1 MHIFAIFNG
10 LSYVNVFT
18 YYGGHRGLVLII
30 NNYRMK
36 KIYLLICAVLLAQGA
51 MAIDYEQLKKNSKIN
66 AMSKIELAKLQTQE
80 EKAVAQSKAT
90 GSKLKALQ
98 KQMDN
103 RTLRAI
109 VKMTPGTDAA
119 ILADDGITVTSVVNH
134 FAIVSMPLAQ
144 LEQLAERSDVVTISF
159 AKRRK
164 RMLLSKAHASTGVDK
179 IHLGTGLTQPYTGKG
194 VAIGVLDGGFDPN
207 HIMFLD
213 AQGKSRFKM
222 IGYAAKEGDNLTY
235 LTTPEQIAAYQTDDK
250 EETHATHVSGMAAG
264 NYQGS
269 SFQIKGVAPEAD
281 LLMGPIPY
289 YESDYE
295 MFDKMV
301 NWCKD
306 NGGKR
311 LVVNMS
317 YGANAGS
324 HDTTDPEVAFM
335 DEFIKKYD
343 VVNCIA
349 AGNEADY
356 DIVQRRTFTG
366 ATGEVMKAAY
376 VSDLDADGV
385 TDVTEIY
392 NYFTVTQ
399 PEKQVEIDIVLYNVN
414 TGVSSK
420 TWRFVNASNPN
431 GRKQTYNSNYF
442 KGTVSVT
449 AENIANGMKGYVL
462 NISDITFIK
471 DNYALGYVV
480 RAKEGQTVT
489 SYLESTTVFDT
500 DIKGCDQDITH
511 DGTINSIACG
521 TEAIVVGAYNTVKS
535 YQAIDGYTY
544 GVKDNFGRV
553 SYGNKVGDIAF
564 FSSYGKLADGRVLPH
579 VCAPGLFVQ
588 SSYSRYTENYEEDV
602 MRQETVA
609 GTMYEFGQM
618 SGTSMATPYMSGV
631 CALWLEADPTLTH
644 TQIREIAQ
652 TTAISDAYCTTNNYY
667 TKAGDGNQ
675 AGSGKV
681 DAYKGLKL
689 ILDNKASGLA
699 KIEKGKDFMI
709 RALNDYTFEAY
720 TAGAVA
726 MSAALYSSQGHLV
739 ASASQAGNTVTIS
752 AAGQNKGVYILRI
765 SDGKQTHAQ
774 KVVVR

>member
-1 MHIFAIFNG
+1 
-10 LSYVNVFT
+10 
-18 YYGGHRGLVLII
+18 
-30 NNYRMK
+30 MK
-36 KIYLLICAVLLAQGA
+36 KIYSLICAILLAQGA
-51 MAIDYEQLKKNSKIN
+51 MAVDYDQLKKNSKIN

-109 VKMTPGTDAA
+109 VRMTPGSDAST
-119 ILADDGITVTSVVNH
+119 LADDGIIVTSTVNH
-134 FAIVSMPLAQ
+134 FAIVTLRLSQ
-144 LEQLAERSDVVTISF
+144 LEQLAERSDVENISF

-164 RMLLSKAHASTGVDK
+164 RMLLNKAHASTGVDK
-179 IHLGTGLTQPYTGKG
+179 IHLGTGLAQPYTGKG

-207 HIMFLD
+207 HIMFQD

-250 EETHATHVSGMAAG
+250 EETHATHVCGMAAG

-366 ATGEVMKAAY
+366 TTGETMKAAY
-376 VSDLDADGV
+376 VTDLDADGV
-385 TDVTEIY
+385 MDVTDIY
-392 NYFTVTQ
+392 NYFTVTN
-399 PEKQVEIDIVLYNVN
+399 PEQQVEIDVVLYNVK
-414 TGVSSK
+414 TGNISK
-420 TWRFVNASNPN
+420 TWRFVNSTNPN
-431 GRKQTYNSNYF
+431 GKEYTYTNSYF
-442 KGTVSVT
+442 NGKVSVT
-449 AENIANGMKGYVL
+449 AENISNGMKGYFL

-471 DNYALGYVV
+471 DNCALGYVV
-480 RAKEGQTVT
+480 RGKAGQTIT
-489 SYLESTTVFDT
+489 SYLESNSMFDT
-500 DIKGCDQDITH
+500 EVPGCDKDITH

-521 TEAIVVGAYNTVKS
+521 TEPIVVGAYNTVKS
-535 YQAIDGYTY
+535 YQAIDGETH
-544 GVKDNFGRV
+544 GIADTFGKLTF
-553 SYGNKVGDIAF
+553 GNKVGDISF
-564 FSSYGKLADGRVLPH
+564 FSSYGKLADGRELPH

-588 SSYSRYTENYEEDV
+588 SSLSRYTVNNEEEV

-609 GTMYEFGQM
+609 GKMYEFGQM

-631 CALWLEADPTLTH
+631 CALWLEADPTLSH

-652 TTAISDAYCTTNNYY
+652 RTALSDDFCTTNNHY
-667 TKAGDGNQ
+667 TKAGEGNQ

-681 DAYKGLKL
+681 DAFKGLKY

-699 KIEKGKDFMI
+699 QIEKGKDFII
-709 RALNDYTFEAY
+709 RAINGSTFEAY

-726 MSAALYSSQGHLV
+726 MSAALYSSHGHLV
-739 ASASQAGNTVTIS
+739 ASAHQAGNTVIIS
-752 AAGQNKGVYILRI
+752 AAGQSKGVYILRI
-765 SDGKQTHAQ
+765 SDGKQTHVK

>member
-1 MHIFAIFNG
+1 
-10 LSYVNVFT
+10 
-18 YYGGHRGLVLII
+18 
-30 NNYRMK
+30 MK
-36 KIYLLICAVLLAQGA
+36 KIYSLICAILLAQGA
-51 MAIDYEQLKKNSKIN
+51 MAVDYDQLKKNSKIN

-109 VKMTPGTDAA
+109 VRMTPGTDAST
-119 ILADDGITVTSVVNH
+119 LADDGIIVTSTVNH
-134 FAIVSMPLAQ
+134 FAIVTLRLSQ
-144 LEQLAERSDVVTISF
+144 LEQLAERSDVENISF

-164 RMLLSKAHASTGVDK
+164 RMLLNKAHASTGVDK
-179 IHLGTGLTQPYTGKG
+179 IHLGTGLAQPYTGKG

-222 IGYAAKEGDNLTY
+222 IGYAAKDGDNLTY

-264 NYQGS
+264 NYKGS
-269 SFQIKGVAPEAD
+269 SYQIQGVAPEAD

-295 MFDKMV
+295 MFDRMV
-301 NWCKD
+301 NWCKE

-324 HDTTDPEVAFM
+324 HDTTDPEVAII

-343 VVNCIA
+343 VVCCIA

-366 ATGEVMKAAY
+366 AADESMKAAY
-376 VSDLDADGV
+376 VTDFDANGVLDV
-385 TDVTEIY
+385 TDIY
-392 NYFTVTQ
+392 NYFTVTN
-399 PEKQVEIDIVLYNVN
+399 PEQQVEIDIVLYDIN
-414 TGVSSK
+414 TGSISSK
-420 TWRFVNASNPN
+420 NTWHFVNSTYPD
-431 GRKQTYNSNYF
+431 GRTYTYTNKNF
-442 KGTVSVT
+442 KGKVSVT
-449 AENIANGMKGYVL
+449 AENISNGMKGYFL
-462 NISDITFIK
+462 NISDITFVK
-471 DNYALGYVV
+471 ENYALGYVV
-480 RAKEGQTVT
+480 RAKEGQMVT
-489 SYLESTTVFDT
+489 SYLESSTMFDT
-500 DIKGCDQDITH
+500 DVPGCDKDITH

-521 TEAIVVGAYNTVKS
+521 TEPIVVGAYNTVKS
-535 YQAIDGYTY
+535 YQAIDGETY
-544 GVKDNFGRV
+544 DIADFFGKLTF
-553 SYGNKVGDIAF
+553 GNKVGDISF
-564 FSSYGKLADGRVLPH
+564 FSSYGKLADGRELPH

-588 SSYSRYTENYEEDV
+588 SSLSRYTENYEEEV

-609 GTMYEFGQM
+609 GKMYEFGQM

-631 CALWLEADPTLTH
+631 CALWLEADPTLSH

-652 TTAISDAYCTTNNYY
+652 KTALSDYFCTTNNHYA
-667 TKAGDGNQ
+667 KAGDGNQ

-709 RALNDYTFEAY
+709 RAVNGYTFEAY

-726 MSAALYSSQGHLV
+726 MSAALYTSHGHLV
-739 ASASQAGNTVTIS
+739 ASVQLPGNTITIS

-765 SDGKQTHAQ
+765 SDGKQTYVQ

>member
-1 MHIFAIFNG
+1 
-10 LSYVNVFT
+10 
-18 YYGGHRGLVLII
+18 
-30 NNYRMK
+30 MK
-36 KIYLLICAVLLAQGA
+36 KIYTLICAILLAQGA
-51 MAIDYEQLKKNSKIN
+51 MAVDYDQLKKNSKIN

-109 VKMTPGTDAA
+109 VRMTPGSDAST
-119 ILADDGITVTSVVNH
+119 LADDGITVTSTVNH
-134 FAIVSMPLAQ
+134 FAIVTLRLSQ
-144 LEQLAERSDVVTISF
+144 LEQLAERSDVENISF

-164 RMLLSKAHASTGVDK
+164 RMLLNKAHASTGVDK
-179 IHLGTGLTQPYTGKG
+179 IHLGTGLAQPYTGKG

-222 IGYAAKEGDNLTY
+222 IGYAAKDGDNLTY

-269 SFQIKGVAPEAD
+269 SYQIQGVAPEAD

-295 MFDKMV
+295 MFDRMV
-301 NWCKD
+301 NWCKE

-324 HDTTDPEVAFM
+324 HDTTDPEVAII

-343 VVNCIA
+343 VVCCIA

-366 ATGEVMKAAY
+366 AADESMKAAY
-376 VSDLDADGV
+376 VTDFDADGV
-385 TDVTEIY
+385 LDVTDIY
-392 NYFTVTQ
+392 NYFTVTN
-399 PEKQVEIDIVLYNVN
+399 PEQQVEIDVVLYNVN
-414 TGVSSK
+414 TGNISK
-420 TWRFVNASNPN
+420 TWRFVNSTNPN
-431 GRKQTYNSNYF
+431 GKEYTYTNSYF
-442 KGTVSVT
+442 KGKVSVT
-449 AENIANGMKGYVL
+449 AENISNGMKGYFL

-471 DNYALGYVV
+471 DNFALGYVV
-480 RAKEGQTVT
+480 RGKAGQTIT
-489 SYLESTTVFDT
+489 SYLESNSMFDT
-500 DIKGCDQDITH
+500 EVPGCGKDITH
-511 DGTINSIACG
+511 DGTINSIGCG
-521 TEAIVVGAYNTVKS
+521 TEPIVVGAYNTVKS
-535 YQAIDGYTY
+535 YQAIDGGTY
-544 GVKDNFGRV
+544 GIADTFGKLTF
-553 SYGNKVGDIAF
+553 GNKVGDISF
-564 FSSYGKLADGRVLPH
+564 FSSYGKLANGSVLPH
-579 VCAPGLFVQ
+579 ICAPGMFIQ
-588 SSYSRYTENYEEDV
+588 SSLSRYTQNNEEEV

-609 GTMYEFGQM
+609 GKMYEFGQM

-631 CALWLEADPTLTH
+631 CALWLEADPTLSH

-652 TTAISDAYCTTNNYY
+652 KTALSDDFCTTNNHYAN
-667 TKAGDGNQ
+667 AGDGNQ

-689 ILDNKASGLA
+689 ILNNKASGLA

-709 RALNDYTFEAY
+709 RAVNGYTFEAY

-726 MSAALYSSQGHLV
+726 MSAALYSSHGHLV
-739 ASASQAGNTVTIS
+739 ASVQQPGNIITIS

-765 SDGKQTHAQ
+765 SDGKQTYVQ

>member
-1 MHIFAIFNG
+1 
-10 LSYVNVFT
+10 
-18 YYGGHRGLVLII
+18 
-30 NNYRMK
+30 MK
-36 KIYLLICAVLLAQGA
+36 KIYSLICAILLAQGA
-51 MAIDYEQLKKNSKIN
+51 MAVDYDQLKKNSKIN

-80 EKAVAQSKAT
+80 EKAVAQSKLT

-109 VKMTPGTDAA
+109 VRMTPGTDAA
-119 ILADDGITVTSVVNH
+119 ILSDDGITVTSAVNH
-134 FAIVSMPLAQ
+134 FAIVSMSLEQ

-235 LTTPEQIAAYQTDDK
+235 LTTAEQIAAYQTDDK

-301 NWCKD
+301 NWCKE

-324 HDTTDPEVAFM
+324 HDTTDPEVAFI

-366 ATGEVMKAAY
+366 TTGETMKAAF
-376 VSDLDADGV
+376 VTDLDGDGGLDV
-385 TDVTEIY
+385 TDIS
-392 NYFTVTQ
+392 NYFTVTN
-399 PEKQVEIDIVLYNVN
+399 PEQQVEIDVVLYNVKKGTISN
-414 TGVSSK
+414 T
-420 TWRFVNASNPN
+420 WHFVNSTYPN
-431 GRKQTYNSNYF
+431 GREYTYNNNSF
-442 KGTVSVT
+442 KGKVSVV
-449 AENIANGMKGYVL
+449 AENIGNGMKGYFL

-471 DNYALGYVV
+471 DNCALGYVV
-480 RAKEGQTVT
+480 RGKAGQTIT
-489 SYLESTTVFDT
+489 SYLESTTMFDT
-500 DIKGCDQDITH
+500 DVPGCGKDITH

-521 TEAIVVGAYNTVKS
+521 TEPIVVGAYNTVKS
-535 YQAIDGYTY
+535 YQAIDGETY
-544 GVKDNFGRV
+544 DIADFFGKLTF
-553 SYGNKVGDIAF
+553 GNKVGDISF
-564 FSSYGKLADGRVLPH
+564 FSSYGKLADGREIPH

-588 SSYSRYTENYEEDV
+588 SSLSRYTVNNEEEV
-602 MRQETVA
+602 MQQETVA
-609 GTMYEFGQM
+609 GKMYEFGQM

-631 CALWLEADPTLTH
+631 CALWLEADPTLSH

-652 TTAISDAYCTTNNYY
+652 KTALSDYFCTTNNHYA
-667 TKAGDGNQ
+667 KAGDGNQ

-709 RALNDYTFEAY
+709 RAVNGYTFEAY

-726 MSAALYSSQGHLV
+726 MSAALYTSHGHLV
-739 ASASQAGNTVTIS
+739 ASVQQPGNTITIS

-765 SDGKQTHAQ
+765 SDGKQTYVQ

>member
-1 MHIFAIFNG
+1 
-10 LSYVNVFT
+10 
-18 YYGGHRGLVLII
+18 
-30 NNYRMK
+30 MK

-98 KQMDN
+98 KQLDN

-164 RMLLSKAHASTGVDK
+164 RMLLSEAHASTGVDK

-222 IGYAAKEGDNLTY
+222 IGYAAKEGDKLTY

-324 HDTTDPEVAFM
+324 HDTTDPEVAIM

-366 ATGEVMKAAY
+366 ATGETMKAAY

-399 PEKQVEIDIVLYNVN
+399 PEKQVEIDLVLYNVN
-414 TGVSSK
+414 TGKINSSN

-449 AENIANGMKGYVL
+449 VEDIANGMKGYVL
-462 NISDITFIK
+462 NISEITFIK

-500 DIKGCDQDITH
+500 DIKGCDKDITH

-521 TEAIVVGAYNTVKS
+521 TEAIVVGAYNTANS
-535 YQAIDGYTY
+535 YKAIDGNTY
-544 GVKDNFGRV
+544 GVKDNFGSV
-553 SYGNKVGDIAF
+553 KYGKNVGDIAF
-564 FSSYGKLADGRVLPH
+564 FSSYGKLADGRELPH

-588 SSYSRYTENYEEDV
+588 SSLSRYTENYEEDV
-602 MRQETVA
+602 MRQEIVG
-609 GTMYEFGQM
+609 GTTYEFGPM

-652 TTAISDAYCTTNNYY
+652 KTALSDNYCTTNNHY
-667 TKAGDGNQ
+667 TRAGDGNQ

>member
-1 MHIFAIFNG
+1 
-10 LSYVNVFT
+10 
-18 YYGGHRGLVLII
+18 
-30 NNYRMK
+30 MK
-36 KIYLLICAVLLAQGA
+36 KIYSLICAILLAQGA
-51 MAIDYEQLKKNSKIN
+51 MAVDYDQLKKNSKIN

-109 VKMTPGTDAA
+109 VRMMPGSDAST
-119 ILADDGITVTSVVNH
+119 LADDGITVTSTVNH
-134 FAIVSMPLAQ
+134 FAIVTLRLSQ
-144 LEQLAERSDVVTISF
+144 LEQLAERSDVENISF

-164 RMLLSKAHASTGVDK
+164 RMLLNKAHASTGVDK
-179 IHLGTGLTQPYTGKG
+179 IHLGTGLAQPYTGKG

-207 HIMFLD
+207 HIMFQD
-213 AQGKSRFKM
+213 AHGKSRFKM
-222 IGYAAKEGDNLTY
+222 IGYAANEGDNLTY

-264 NYQGS
+264 NYKGS
-269 SFQIKGVAPEAD
+269 SYQIQGVAPEAD

-289 YESDYE
+289 YESDYDV
-295 MFDKMV
+295 FDRMV
-301 NWCKD
+301 KWCKE

-343 VVNCIA
+343 VVACIA

-356 DIVQRRTFTG
+356 NIVQRRTFTG
-366 ATGEVMKAAY
+366 AADESMKAAY
-376 VSDLDADGV
+376 VTDFDGDGGV
-385 TDVTEIY
+385 DVTNIY
-392 NYFTVTQ
+392 NYFTVTN
-399 PEKQVEIDIVLYNVN
+399 PEQQVEIDIVLYNID
-414 TGVSSK
+414 TGSISSK
-420 TWRFVNASNPN
+420 NTWHFVNSTYPN
-431 GRKQTYNSNYF
+431 GRTYTYTNKNF
-442 KGTVSVT
+442 KGKVSVT
-449 AENIANGMKGYVL
+449 AENISNGMKGYFL

-471 DNYALGYVV
+471 DNCALGYVV
-480 RAKEGQTVT
+480 RGKAGQTIT
-489 SYLESTTVFDT
+489 SYLESNSMFDT
-500 DIKGCDQDITH
+500 EVPGCGKDITH

-521 TEAIVVGAYNTVKS
+521 TEPIVVGAYNTVKS
-535 YQAIDGYTY
+535 YQAIDGGTY
-544 GVKDNFGRV
+544 GIADTFGKLTF
-553 SYGNKVGDIAF
+553 GNKVGDISF
-564 FSSYGKLADGRVLPH
+564 FSSYGKLANGSVLPH
-579 VCAPGLFVQ
+579 ICAPGMFIQ
-588 SSYSRYTENYEEDV
+588 SSLSRYTQNNEEEV

-609 GTMYEFGQM
+609 GKMYEFGQM

-652 TTAISDAYCTTNNYY
+652 KTALSDDFCTTNNHY
-667 TKAGDGNQ
+667 TKTGEGNQ

-681 DAYKGLKL
+681 DAFKGLKL

-699 KIEKGKDFMI
+699 QIEKGKDFII
-709 RALNDYTFEAY
+709 RAINGYTFEAY

-726 MSAALYSSQGHLV
+726 MSAALYSSHGHLV
-739 ASASQAGNTVTIS
+739 ASAHQAGNTVTIS
-752 AAGQNKGVYILRI
+752 AAGQSKGVYILRI
-765 SDGKQTHAQ
+765 SDGKQTYVQ

>member
-1 MHIFAIFNG
+1 
-10 LSYVNVFT
+10 
-18 YYGGHRGLVLII
+18 
-30 NNYRMK
+30 MK
-36 KIYLLICAVLLAQGA
+36 KIYSLICAILLAQGA
-51 MAIDYEQLKKNSKIN
+51 MAVDYDQLKKNSKIN

-80 EKAVAQSKAT
+80 EKAVAQSKLT

-109 VKMTPGTDAA
+109 VRMTPGTDAA
-119 ILADDGITVTSVVNH
+119 ILSDDGITVTSAVNH
-134 FAIVSMPLAQ
+134 FAIVSMSLEQ

-235 LTTPEQIAAYQTDDK
+235 LTTAEQIAAYQTDDK

-264 NYQGS
+264 NYKGS
-269 SFQIKGVAPEAD
+269 SYQIQGVAPEAD

-289 YESDYE
+289 NESDYE

-301 NWCKD
+301 NWCKE

-366 ATGEVMKAAY
+366 TTGETMKAAY
-376 VSDLDADGV
+376 VTDLDGDGEMDV
-385 TDVTEIY
+385 TDIY

-399 PEKQVEIDIVLYNVN
+399 PEKQVEIDVVLYNVN
-414 TGVSSK
+414 TGNITNSN
-420 TWRFVNASNPN
+420 TWHFVNSTYPN
-431 GRKQTYNSNYF
+431 GRTYTYTNKNF
-442 KGTVSVT
+442 KGKVSVT
-449 AENIANGMKGYVL
+449 AENISNGMKGYFL

-471 DNYALGYVV
+471 DNCALGYVV
-480 RAKEGQTVT
+480 RGKAGQTIT
-489 SYLESTTVFDT
+489 SYLESNSMFDT
-500 DIKGCDQDITH
+500 EVSGCNQDITH

-521 TEAIVVGAYNTVKS
+521 TEPIVVGAYNTVKS
-535 YQAIDGYTY
+535 YKAIDGSTY
-544 GVKDNFGRV
+544 GVYENFGNV
-553 SYGNKVGDIAF
+553 KYGNKVGDIAF
-564 FSSYGKLADGRVLPH
+564 FSSYGKLADGRELPH

-588 SSYSRYTENYEEDV
+588 SSYSRYTVNNEEEV
-602 MRQETVA
+602 MQQETVA
-609 GTMYEFGQM
+609 GKMYEFGQM

-631 CALWLEADPTLTH
+631 CALWLEADPTLSH

-652 TTAISDAYCTTNNYY
+652 KTALSDDFCTTKNHY
-667 TKAGDGNQ
+667 TQAGDGNQ

-709 RALNDYTFEAY
+709 RAVNGYTFEAY

-726 MSAALYSSQGHLV
+726 MSAALYTSHGHLV
-739 ASASQAGNTVTIS
+739 ASVQQPGNTITIS

-765 SDGKQTHAQ
+765 SDGKQTYVQ

>member
-1 MHIFAIFNG
+1 
-10 LSYVNVFT
+10 
-18 YYGGHRGLVLII
+18 
-30 NNYRMK
+30 MK
-36 KIYLLICAVLLAQGA
+36 KIYSLICAILLAQGA
-51 MAIDYEQLKKNSKIN
+51 MAVDYDQLKKNSKIN

-80 EKAVAQSKAT
+80 EKAVAQSKLT

-109 VKMTPGTDAA
+109 VRMTPGTDAA
-119 ILADDGITVTSVVNH
+119 ILSDDGITVTSAVNH
-134 FAIVSMPLAQ
+134 FAIVSMSLEQ

-235 LTTPEQIAAYQTDDK
+235 LTTAEQIAVYQTDDK

-301 NWCKD
+301 NWCKE

-366 ATGEVMKAAY
+366 TTGETMKAAY
-376 VSDLDADGV
+376 VTDLDGDGEMDV
-385 TDVTEIY
+385 TDIY

-399 PEKQVEIDIVLYNVN
+399 PEKQVEIDVVLYNVN
-414 TGVSSK
+414 TGNITNSN
-420 TWRFVNASNPN
+420 TWHFVNSTYPN
-431 GRKQTYNSNYF
+431 GRTYTYTNKNF
-442 KGTVSVT
+442 KGKVSVT
-449 AENIANGMKGYVL
+449 AENISNGMKGYFL

-471 DNYALGYVV
+471 DNCALGYVV
-480 RAKEGQTVT
+480 RGKAGQTIT
-489 SYLESTTVFDT
+489 SYLESNSMFDT
-500 DIKGCDQDITH
+500 EVPGCDKDITH

-521 TEAIVVGAYNTVKS
+521 TEPIVVGAYNTVKS
-535 YQAIDGYTY
+535 YQAIDGETY
-544 GVKDNFGRV
+544 DIADFFGKLTF
-553 SYGNKVGDIAF
+553 GNKVGDISF
-564 FSSYGKLADGRVLPH
+564 FSSYGKLADGRELPH

-588 SSYSRYTENYEEDV
+588 SSLSRYTVNNEEEV
-602 MRQETVA
+602 MQQETVA
-609 GTMYEFGQM
+609 GKMYEFGQM

-631 CALWLEADPTLTH
+631 CALWLEADPTLSH

-652 TTAISDAYCTTNNYY
+652 KTALSDDFCTTNNHYA
-667 TKAGDGNQ
+667 KAGDGNQ

-709 RALNDYTFEAY
+709 RAVNGYTFEAY

-726 MSAALYSSQGHLV
+726 MSAALYTSHGHLV
-739 ASASQAGNTVTIS
+739 ASVQQPGNTITIS

-765 SDGKQTHAQ
+765 SDGKQTYVQ

>member
-1 MHIFAIFNG
+1 
-10 LSYVNVFT
+10 
-18 YYGGHRGLVLII
+18 
-30 NNYRMK
+30 MK
-36 KIYLLICAVLLAQGA
+36 KIYTLICAILLAQGA
-51 MAIDYEQLKKNSKIN
+51 MAVDYDQLKKNSKIN

-109 VKMTPGTDAA
+109 VRMMPGTDAST
-119 ILADDGITVTSVVNH
+119 LADDGIIVTSTVNH
-134 FAIVSMPLAQ
+134 FAIVTLRLSQ
-144 LEQLAERSDVVTISF
+144 LEQLAERSDVENISF

-235 LTTPEQIAAYQTDDK
+235 LTTAEQIAAYQTDDK

-269 SFQIKGVAPEAD
+269 SFQIKGVAPEAE

-295 MFDKMV
+295 MFDRMV
-301 NWCKD
+301 NWCKE

-343 VVNCIA
+343 VVACIA
-349 AGNEADY
+349 AGNEADL

-366 ATGEVMKAAY
+366 AANESMKAAY
-376 VSDLDADGV
+376 ITDADGDGGV
-385 TDVTEIY
+385 DVSNIY
-392 NYFTVTQ
+392 NYFTVTN
-399 PEKQVEIDIVLYNVN
+399 PEQQVEIDIVLYNID
-414 TGVSSK
+414 TGSISSK
-420 TWRFVNASNPN
+420 NTWHFVNSTYPN
-431 GRKQTYNSNYF
+431 GRTYTYTNKNF
-442 KGTVSVT
+442 KGKVSVK
-449 AENIANGMKGYVL
+449 AENISNGMKGYFL

-471 DNYALGYVV
+471 DNCALGYVV
-480 RAKEGQTVT
+480 RGKAGQTIT
-489 SYLESTTVFDT
+489 SYLESNSMFDT
-500 DIKGCDQDITH
+500 EVPGCGKDITH

-521 TEAIVVGAYNTVKS
+521 TEPIVVGAYNTVKS
-535 YQAIDGYTY
+535 YQAIDGGTY
-544 GVKDNFGRV
+544 GIADTFGKLTF
-553 SYGNKVGDIAF
+553 GNKVGDISF
-564 FSSYGKLADGRVLPH
+564 FSSYGKLANGSVLPH
-579 VCAPGLFVQ
+579 ICAPGMFIQ
-588 SSYSRYTENYEEDV
+588 SSLSRYTQNNEEEV

-609 GTMYEFGQM
+609 GKMYEFGQM

-652 TTAISDAYCTTNNYY
+652 KTALSDDFCTTKNHYA
-667 TKAGDGNQ
+667 KAGDGNQ

-681 DAYKGLKL
+681 DAFKGLKL

-699 KIEKGKDFMI
+699 QIEKGKDFII
-709 RALNDYTFEAY
+709 RAVNGYTFEAY

-726 MSAALYSSQGHLV
+726 MSAALYSSHGHLV
-739 ASASQAGNTVTIS
+739 ASAHQAGNTVTIS
-752 AAGQNKGVYILRI
+752 AAGQSKGVYILRI
-765 SDGKQTHAQ
+765 SDGKQTYVQ

>member
-1 MHIFAIFNG
+1 
-10 LSYVNVFT
+10 
-18 YYGGHRGLVLII
+18 
-30 NNYRMK
+30 MK
-36 KIYLLICAVLLAQGA
+36 KIYSLICAILLAQGA
-51 MAIDYEQLKKNSKIN
+51 MAVDYDQLKKNSKIN

-80 EKAVAQSKAT
+80 EKAVAQSKLT

-109 VKMTPGTDAA
+109 VRMTPGTDAA

-301 NWCKD
+301 NWCKE

-366 ATGEVMKAAY
+366 TTGETMKAAY
-376 VSDLDADGV
+376 VTDLDGDGEMDV
-385 TDVTEIY
+385 TDIY

-399 PEKQVEIDIVLYNVN
+399 PEKQVEIDVVLYNVN
-414 TGVSSK
+414 TGNITNSN
-420 TWRFVNASNPN
+420 TWHFVNSTYPN
-431 GRKQTYNSNYF
+431 GRTYTYTNKNF
-442 KGTVSVT
+442 KGKVSVT
-449 AENIANGMKGYVL
+449 AENISNGMKGYFL

-471 DNYALGYVV
+471 DNCALGYVV
-480 RAKEGQTVT
+480 RGKAGQTIT
-489 SYLESTTVFDT
+489 SYLESNSMFDT
-500 DIKGCDQDITH
+500 EVPGCDKDITH

-521 TEAIVVGAYNTVKS
+521 TEPIVVGAYNTVKS
-535 YQAIDGYTY
+535 YQAIDGETY
-544 GVKDNFGRV
+544 DIADFFGKLTF
-553 SYGNKVGDIAF
+553 GNKVGDISF
-564 FSSYGKLADGRVLPH
+564 FSSYGKLADGRELPH

-588 SSYSRYTENYEEDV
+588 SSLSRYTVNNEEEV
-602 MRQETVA
+602 MQQETVA
-609 GTMYEFGQM
+609 GKMYEFGQM

-631 CALWLEADPTLTH
+631 CALWLEADPTLSH

-652 TTAISDAYCTTNNYY
+652 KTALSDDFCTTNNHYA
-667 TKAGDGNQ
+667 KAGDGNQ

-709 RALNDYTFEAY
+709 RAVNGYTFEAY

-726 MSAALYSSQGHLV
+726 MSAALYTSHGHLV
-739 ASASQAGNTVTIS
+739 ASVQQPGNTITIS

-765 SDGKQTHAQ
+765 SDGKQTYVQ

>member
-1 MHIFAIFNG
+1 
-10 LSYVNVFT
+10 
-18 YYGGHRGLVLII
+18 
-30 NNYRMK
+30 
-36 KIYLLICAVLLAQGA
+36 
-51 MAIDYEQLKKNSKIN
+51 
-66 AMSKIELAKLQTQE
+66 
-80 EKAVAQSKAT
+80 
-90 GSKLKALQ
+90 
-98 KQMDN
+98 
-103 RTLRAI
+103 
-109 VKMTPGTDAA
+109 
-119 ILADDGITVTSVVNH
+119 
-134 FAIVSMPLAQ
+134 
-144 LEQLAERSDVVTISF
+144 
-159 AKRRK
+159 
-164 RMLLSKAHASTGVDK
+164 
-179 IHLGTGLTQPYTGKG
+179 
-194 VAIGVLDGGFDPN
+194 
-207 HIMFLD
+207 
-213 AQGKSRFKM
+213 
-222 IGYAAKEGDNLTY
+222 
-235 LTTPEQIAAYQTDDK
+235 
-250 EETHATHVSGMAAG
+250 
-264 NYQGS
+264 
-269 SFQIKGVAPEAD
+269 
-281 LLMGPIPY
+281 
-289 YESDYE
+289 
-295 MFDKMV
+295 MV
-301 NWCKD
+301 NWCKE

-324 HDTTDPEVAFM
+324 HDTTDPEVALM

-366 ATGEVMKAAY
+366 TTGEAMKAAY
-376 VSDLDADGV
+376 VTDLDGDGEMDV
-385 TDVTEIY
+385 TDIY

-399 PEKQVEIDIVLYNVN
+399 PEKQVEIDVVLYNVN
-414 TGVSSK
+414 TGNITNSN
-420 TWRFVNASNPN
+420 TWHFVNSTYPN
-431 GRKQTYNSNYF
+431 GRKYTYKNNSF
-442 KGTVSVT
+442 KGSVSVA
-449 AENIANGMKGYVL
+449 AEDIGNGIKGYFL
-462 NISDITFIK
+462 NISDLTFIK

-521 TEAIVVGAYNTVKS
+521 TETIVVGAYNTANS
-535 YQAIDGYTY
+535 YKAIDGNTY
-544 GVKDNFGRV
+544 GVKDNFGSV
-553 SYGNKVGDIAF
+553 KYGKNVGDIAF
-564 FSSYGKLADGRVLPH
+564 FSSYGKLADGRELPH

-588 SSYSRYTENYEEDV
+588 SSLSRYTENYEEDV
-602 MRQETVA
+602 MRQETVG
-609 GTMYEFGQM
+609 GTTYEFGPM

-689 ILDNKASGLA
+689 ILDNKASGLDT
-699 KIEKGKDFMI
+699 IEKGKDFMI

-765 SDGKQTHAQ
+765 SMVNKHTH
-774 KVVVR
+774 RR

>member
-1 MHIFAIFNG
+1 
-10 LSYVNVFT
+10 
-18 YYGGHRGLVLII
+18 
-30 NNYRMK
+30 MK
-36 KIYLLICAVLLAQGA
+36 KIYSLICAILLAQGA
-51 MAIDYEQLKKNSKIN
+51 MAVDYDQLKKNSKIN

-109 VKMTPGTDAA
+109 VRMTPGTDAA
-119 ILADDGITVTSVVNH
+119 ILSDDGITVTSAVNH
-134 FAIVSMPLAQ
+134 FAIVSMSLEQ

-250 EETHATHVSGMAAG
+250 EETHATHVCGMAAG

-366 ATGEVMKAAY
+366 TTGETMKAAY
-376 VSDLDADGV
+376 VTDLDADGV
-385 TDVTEIY
+385 MDVTDIY
-392 NYFTVTQ
+392 NYFTVTN
-399 PEKQVEIDIVLYNVN
+399 PEQQVEIDVVLYNVK
-414 TGVSSK
+414 TGNISK
-420 TWRFVNASNPN
+420 TWRFVNSTNPN
-431 GRKQTYNSNYF
+431 GKEYTYTNSYF
-442 KGTVSVT
+442 NGKVSVT
-449 AENIANGMKGYVL
+449 AENISNGMKGYFL
-462 NISDITFIK
+462 NISDITFVK
-471 DNYALGYVV
+471 ENYALGYVV
-480 RAKEGQTVT
+480 RAKEGQMVT
-489 SYLESTTVFDT
+489 SYLESSTMFDT
-500 DIKGCDQDITH
+500 DVPGCDKDITH

-521 TEAIVVGAYNTVKS
+521 TEPIVVGAYNTVKS
-535 YQAIDGYTY
+535 YQAIDGETH
-544 GVKDNFGRV
+544 GIADTFGKLTF
-553 SYGNKVGDIAF
+553 GNKVGDISF
-564 FSSYGKLADGRVLPH
+564 FSSYGKLANGSVLPH
-579 VCAPGLFVQ
+579 ICAPGMFIQ
-588 SSYSRYTENYEEDV
+588 SSLSRYTQNNEEEV

-609 GTMYEFGQM
+609 GKMYEFGQM

-631 CALWLEADPTLTH
+631 CALWLEADPTLSH

-652 TTAISDAYCTTNNYY
+652 KTALSDDFCTTNNHYAN
-667 TKAGDGNQ
+667 AGDGNQ

-689 ILDNKASGLA
+689 ILNNKASGLA

-709 RALNDYTFEAY
+709 RAVNGYTFEAY

-726 MSAALYSSQGHLV
+726 MSAALYTSHGHLV
-739 ASASQAGNTVTIS
+739 ASVQQPGNTITIS

-765 SDGKQTHAQ
+765 SDGKQTHVK

>member
-1 MHIFAIFNG
+1 
-10 LSYVNVFT
+10 
-18 YYGGHRGLVLII
+18 
-30 NNYRMK
+30 MK
-36 KIYLLICAVLLAQGA
+36 KIYSLICAILLAQGA
-51 MAIDYEQLKKNSKIN
+51 MAVDYDQLKKNSKIN

-109 VKMTPGTDAA
+109 VRMTPGSDAST
-119 ILADDGITVTSVVNH
+119 LADDGITVTSTVNH
-134 FAIVSMPLAQ
+134 FAIVTLRLSQ
-144 LEQLAERSDVVTISF
+144 LEQLAERSDVENISF

-164 RMLLSKAHASTGVDK
+164 RMLLNKAHASTGVDK

-235 LTTPEQIAAYQTDDK
+235 LTTAEQIAAYQTDDK

-301 NWCKD
+301 NWCKE

-366 ATGEVMKAAY
+366 TTGETMKAAY
-376 VSDLDADGV
+376 VTDLDGDGEMDV
-385 TDVTEIY
+385 TDIY

-399 PEKQVEIDIVLYNVN
+399 PEKQVEIDVVLYNVN
-414 TGVSSK
+414 KGTISN
-420 TWRFVNASNPN
+420 TWHFVNSTYPN
-431 GRKQTYNSNYF
+431 GREYTYNNNSF
-442 KGTVSVT
+442 KGKASVT
-449 AENIANGMKGYVL
+449 AENISNGMKGYFL
-462 NISDITFIK
+462 NISDITSVK

-480 RAKEGQTVT
+480 RGKAGQTIT
-489 SYLESTTVFDT
+489 SYLESTTMFDT
-500 DIKGCDQDITH
+500 DVHGCGKDITH

-521 TEAIVVGAYNTVKS
+521 TEPIVVGAYNTVKS
-535 YQAIDGYTY
+535 YQAIDGGTY
-544 GVKDNFGRV
+544 GIADTFGKLTF
-553 SYGNKVGDIAF
+553 GNKVGDISF
-564 FSSYGKLADGRVLPH
+564 FSSYGKLADGRELPH

-588 SSYSRYTENYEEDV
+588 SSLSRYTVNNEEEV
-602 MRQETVA
+602 MQQETVA
-609 GTMYEFGQM
+609 GKMYEFGQM

-631 CALWLEADPTLTH
+631 CALWLEADPTLSH

-652 TTAISDAYCTTNNYY
+652 KTALSDDFCTTNNHY
-667 TKAGDGNQ
+667 TQAGDGNQ

-709 RALNDYTFEAY
+709 RAVNGYTFEAY

-726 MSAALYSSQGHLV
+726 MSAALYTSHGHLV
-739 ASASQAGNTVTIS
+739 ASVQQPGNTITIS

-765 SDGKQTHAQ
+765 SDGKQTYVQ

>member
-1 MHIFAIFNG
+1 
-10 LSYVNVFT
+10 
-18 YYGGHRGLVLII
+18 
-30 NNYRMK
+30 MK
-36 KIYLLICAVLLAQGA
+36 KIYSLICAILLAQGA
-51 MAIDYEQLKKNSKIN
+51 MAVDYDQLKKNSKIN

-80 EKAVAQSKAT
+80 EKAVAQSKLT

-109 VKMTPGTDAA
+109 VRMTPGTDAA

-301 NWCKD
+301 NWCKE

-366 ATGEVMKAAY
+366 TTGETMKAAY
-376 VSDLDADGV
+376 VTDLDGDGEMDV
-385 TDVTEIY
+385 TDIY

-399 PEKQVEIDIVLYNVN
+399 LEKQVEIDVVLYNVN
-414 TGVSSK
+414 TGNITNSN
-420 TWRFVNASNPN
+420 TWHFVNSTYPN
-431 GRKQTYNSNYF
+431 GRTYTYTNKNF
-442 KGTVSVT
+442 KGKVSVT
-449 AENIANGMKGYVL
+449 AENISNGMKGYFL

-471 DNYALGYVV
+471 DNCALGYVV
-480 RAKEGQTVT
+480 RGKAGQTIT
-489 SYLESTTVFDT
+489 SYLESNSMFDT
-500 DIKGCDQDITH
+500 EVPGCDKDITH

-521 TEAIVVGAYNTVKS
+521 TEPIVVGAYNTVKS
-535 YQAIDGYTY
+535 YQAIDGETY
-544 GVKDNFGRV
+544 DIADFFGKLTF
-553 SYGNKVGDIAF
+553 GNKVGDISF
-564 FSSYGKLADGRVLPH
+564 FSSYGKLADGRELPH

-588 SSYSRYTENYEEDV
+588 SSLSRYTVNNEEEV
-602 MRQETVA
+602 MQQETVA
-609 GTMYEFGQM
+609 GKMYEFGQM

-631 CALWLEADPTLTH
+631 CALWLEADPTLSH

-652 TTAISDAYCTTNNYY
+652 KTALSDDFCTTNNHYA
-667 TKAGDGNQ
+667 KAGDGNQ

-709 RALNDYTFEAY
+709 RAVNGYTFEAY

-726 MSAALYSSQGHLV
+726 MSAALYTSHGHLV
-739 ASASQAGNTVTIS
+739 ASVQQPGNTITIS

-765 SDGKQTHAQ
+765 SDGKQTYVQ

>member
-1 MHIFAIFNG
+1 
-10 LSYVNVFT
+10 
-18 YYGGHRGLVLII
+18 
-30 NNYRMK
+30 
-36 KIYLLICAVLLAQGA
+36 
-51 MAIDYEQLKKNSKIN
+51 
-66 AMSKIELAKLQTQE
+66 
-80 EKAVAQSKAT
+80 
-90 GSKLKALQ
+90 
-98 KQMDN
+98 
-103 RTLRAI
+103 
-109 VKMTPGTDAA
+109 
-119 ILADDGITVTSVVNH
+119 
-134 FAIVSMPLAQ
+134 
-144 LEQLAERSDVVTISF
+144 
-159 AKRRK
+159 
-164 RMLLSKAHASTGVDK
+164 
-179 IHLGTGLTQPYTGKG
+179 
-194 VAIGVLDGGFDPN
+194 
-207 HIMFLD
+207 MFLD

-235 LTTPEQIAAYQTDDK
+235 LTTAEQIAAYQTDDK

-301 NWCKD
+301 NWCKE

-366 ATGEVMKAAY
+366 AADESMKAAY
-376 VSDLDADGV
+376 VTDFDADGV
-385 TDVTEIY
+385 LDVTDIY
-392 NYFTVTQ
+392 NYFTVTN
-399 PEKQVEIDIVLYNVN
+399 PEQQVEIDVVLYNVN
-414 TGVSSK
+414 TGNISK
-420 TWRFVNASNPN
+420 TWRFVNSTNPN
-431 GRKQTYNSNYF
+431 GKEYTYTNSYF
-442 KGTVSVT
+442 KGKVSVT
-449 AENIANGMKGYVL
+449 AENISNGMKGYFL

-480 RAKEGQTVT
+480 RGKARQTIT
-489 SYLESTTVFDT
+489 SYLESLTVFDT
-500 DIKGCDQDITH
+500 EVPGCDKDITH

-521 TEAIVVGAYNTVKS
+521 TEPIVVGAYNTVKS
-535 YQAIDGYTY
+535 YQAIDGETY
-544 GVKDNFGRV
+544 DIADFFGKLTF
-553 SYGNKVGDIAF
+553 GNKVGDISF
-564 FSSYGKLADGRVLPH
+564 FSSYGKLADGRELPH

-588 SSYSRYTENYEEDV
+588 SSLSRYTVNNKEEV
-602 MRQETVA
+602 MQQETVA
-609 GTMYEFGQM
+609 GKMYEFGQM

-631 CALWLEADPTLTH
+631 CALWLEADPTLSH

-652 TTAISDAYCTTNNYY
+652 KTALSDGFCTTNNHYA
-667 TKAGDGNQ
+667 KAGDGNQ

-681 DAYKGLKL
+681 DAFKGLKL
-689 ILDNKASGLA
+689 ILNNKASGLA

-709 RALNDYTFEAY
+709 RAVNGYTFEAY

-726 MSAALYSSQGHLV
+726 MSAALYSSHGHLV
-739 ASASQAGNTVTIS
+739 ASAHQAGNTVTIS
-752 AAGQNKGVYILRI
+752 AAGQSKGVYILRI
-765 SDGKQTHAQ
+765 SDGKQTYVQ

>member
-1 MHIFAIFNG
+1 
-10 LSYVNVFT
+10 
-18 YYGGHRGLVLII
+18 
-30 NNYRMK
+30 MK
-36 KIYLLICAVLLAQGA
+36 KIYSLICAILLAQGA
-51 MAIDYEQLKKNSKIN
+51 MAVDYDQLKKNSKIN

-80 EKAVAQSKAT
+80 EKAVAQSKLT

-109 VKMTPGTDAA
+109 VRMTPGTDAA
-119 ILADDGITVTSVVNH
+119 ILSADGITVTSAVNH
-134 FAIVSMPLAQ
+134 FAIVSMSLEQ

-235 LTTPEQIAAYQTDDK
+235 LTTAEQIAAYQTDDK

-301 NWCKD
+301 NWCKE

-324 HDTTDPEVAFM
+324 HDTTDPEVAFI

-366 ATGEVMKAAY
+366 TTGETMKAAY
-376 VSDLDADGV
+376 VTDLDGDGEMDV
-385 TDVTEIY
+385 TDIY

-399 PEKQVEIDIVLYNVN
+399 PEKQVEIDVVLYNVN
-414 TGVSSK
+414 TGNITNSN
-420 TWRFVNASNPN
+420 TWHFVNSTYPN
-431 GRKQTYNSNYF
+431 GRTYTYANKNF
-442 KGTVSVT
+442 KGKVSVT
-449 AENIANGMKGYVL
+449 AENISNGMKGYFL

-471 DNYALGYVV
+471 DNCALGYVV
-480 RAKEGQTVT
+480 RGKAGQTIT
-489 SYLESTTVFDT
+489 SYLESNSMFDT
-500 DIKGCDQDITH
+500 EVPGCGKDITH

-521 TEAIVVGAYNTVKS
+521 TEPIVVGAYNTVKS
-535 YQAIDGYTY
+535 YKAIDGSTY
-544 GVKDNFGRV
+544 GVYENFGNV
-553 SYGNKVGDIAF
+553 KYGNKVGDIAF
-564 FSSYGKLADGRVLPH
+564 FSSYGKLADGRELPH

-588 SSYSRYTENYEEDV
+588 SSLSRYTVNNEEEV
-602 MRQETVA
+602 MQQETVA
-609 GTMYEFGQM
+609 GKMYEFGQM

-631 CALWLEADPTLTH
+631 CALWLEADPTLSH

-652 TTAISDAYCTTNNYY
+652 KTALSDYFCTTNNHYA
-667 TKAGDGNQ
+667 KAGDGNQ

-709 RALNDYTFEAY
+709 RAVNGYTFEAY

-726 MSAALYSSQGHLV
+726 MSAALYTSHGHLV
-739 ASASQAGNTVTIS
+739 ASVQQPGNTITIS

-765 SDGKQTHAQ
+765 SDGKQTYVQ

>member
-1 MHIFAIFNG
+1 
-10 LSYVNVFT
+10 
-18 YYGGHRGLVLII
+18 
-30 NNYRMK
+30 MK
-36 KIYLLICAVLLAQGA
+36 KIYSLICAILLAQGA
-51 MAIDYEQLKKNSKIN
+51 MAVDYDQLKKNSKIN

-109 VKMTPGTDAA
+109 VRMTPGTDAST
-119 ILADDGITVTSVVNH
+119 LADDGIIVTSTVNH
-134 FAIVSMPLAQ
+134 FAIVTLRLSQ
-144 LEQLAERSDVVTISF
+144 LEQLAERSDVENICF

-164 RMLLSKAHASTGVDK
+164 RMLLNKAHASTGVDK
-179 IHLGTGLTQPYTGKG
+179 IHLGTGLAQPYTGKG

-235 LTTPEQIAAYQTDDK
+235 LTTAEQIAAYQTDDK

-301 NWCKD
+301 NWCKE

-366 ATGEVMKAAY
+366 ATGETMKAAF
-376 VSDLDADGV
+376 VTDLDDDGEMDV
-385 TDVTEIY
+385 TDIY

-399 PEKQVEIDIVLYNVN
+399 PEKQVEIDVVLYNVN
-414 TGVSSK
+414 TGNITNSN
-420 TWRFVNASNPN
+420 TWHFVNSTYPN
-431 GRKQTYNSNYF
+431 GREFKCNNKSF
-442 KGTVSVT
+442 KGKVSVT
-449 AENIANGMKGYVL
+449 AENISNGMKGYFL
-462 NISDITFIK
+462 NISDITFVK
-471 DNYALGYVV
+471 NNYALGYVV
-480 RAKEGQTVT
+480 KAKEGQMVT
-489 SYLESTTVFDT
+489 SYLESTTMFDT
-500 DIKGCDQDITH
+500 DVPGCNQDITH

-521 TEAIVVGAYNTVKS
+521 TEPIVVGAYNTVKS
-535 YQAIDGYTY
+535 YKAIDGSTY
-544 GVKDNFGRV
+544 GVYENFGSV
-553 SYGNKVGDIAF
+553 KYGNKVGDIAF
-564 FSSYGKLADGRVLPH
+564 FSSYGKLADGRELPH

-588 SSYSRYTENYEEDV
+588 SSLSRYTVNNEEEV

-609 GTMYEFGQM
+609 GKMYEFGQM

-631 CALWLEADPTLTH
+631 CALWLEADPTLSH

-652 TTAISDAYCTTNNYY
+652 KTALSDDFCTTNNHYAN
-667 TKAGDGNQ
+667 AGDGNQ

-681 DAYKGLKL
+681 DAFKGLKL

-699 KIEKGKDFMI
+699 QIEKGKDFII
-709 RALNDYTFEAY
+709 RAINGSTFEAY

-726 MSAALYSSQGHLV
+726 MSAALYSSHGHLV
-739 ASASQAGNTVTIS
+739 ASAHQAGNTVIIS
-752 AAGQNKGVYILRI
+752 AAGQSKGVYILRI
-765 SDGKQTHAQ
+765 SDGKQTHVK

>member
-1 MHIFAIFNG
+1 
-10 LSYVNVFT
+10 
-18 YYGGHRGLVLII
+18 
-30 NNYRMK
+30 MK

-144 LEQLAERSDVVTISF
+144 LEQLAERSDVETISF

-164 RMLLSKAHASTGVDK
+164 RMLLNKAHASTGVDK

-194 VAIGVLDGGFDPN
+194 VAIGVLDDGFDPN

-222 IGYAAKEGDNLTY
+222 IGYAAKEGDKLTY
-235 LTTPEQIAAYQTDDK
+235 LTTPEQIAAYPTDDK

-281 LLMGPIPY
+281 LLMGPIPN

-311 LVVNMS
+311 LVINMS

-366 ATGEVMKAAY
+366 VDGETMKAAY
-376 VSDLDADGV
+376 VTDLDADGV
-385 TDVTEIY
+385 MDVTEIY

-399 PEKQVEIDIVLYNVN
+399 PEKQVEIDVVLYNVN
-414 TGVSSK
+414 TGSISN
-420 TWRFVNASNPN
+420 TWHFVNASNPN
-431 GRKQTYNSNYF
+431 GRKYKYNNASF

-449 AENIANGMKGYVL
+449 AEDIANGMKGYFL
-462 NISDITFIK
+462 NISDITSIK

-500 DIKGCDQDITH
+500 DIKGCDKDITH

-521 TEAIVVGAYNTVKS
+521 TEAIVVGAYNTVTS
-535 YQAIDGYTY
+535 YKAIDGYTY
-544 GVKDNFGRV
+544 GVKDYFGSV

-564 FSSYGKLADGRVLPH
+564 FSSYGKLADGRELPH

-588 SSYSRYTENYEEDV
+588 SSLSRYTENYEEDV
-602 MRQETVA
+602 TRQETVG
-609 GTMYEFGQM
+609 GTTYEFGPM

-689 ILDNKASGLA
+689 ILDNKASGLDT
-699 KIEKGKDFMI
+699 IEKGKDFMI

>member
-1 MHIFAIFNG
+1 
-10 LSYVNVFT
+10 
-18 YYGGHRGLVLII
+18 
-30 NNYRMK
+30 MK
-36 KIYLLICAVLLAQGA
+36 KIYSLICAILLAQGA
-51 MAIDYEQLKKNSKIN
+51 MAVDYDQLKKNSKIN

-90 GSKLKALQ
+90 GSKLKAIQ

-109 VKMTPGTDAA
+109 VRMTPGTDAST
-119 ILADDGITVTSVVNH
+119 LADDGIIVTSTVNH
-134 FAIVSMPLAQ
+134 FAIVTLRLSQ
-144 LEQLAERSDVVTISF
+144 LEQLAERSDVENISF

-164 RMLLSKAHASTGVDK
+164 RMLLNKAHASTGVDK

-235 LTTPEQIAAYQTDDK
+235 LTAAEQIAAYQTDDK

-301 NWCKD
+301 NWCKE

-366 ATGEVMKAAY
+366 ATGETMKAAF
-376 VSDLDADGV
+376 VTDLDGDGEMDV
-385 TDVTEIY
+385 TDIY

-399 PEKQVEIDIVLYNVN
+399 PEKQVEIDVVLYNVN
-414 TGVSSK
+414 KGNITNSN
-420 TWRFVNASNPN
+420 TWHFVNSTYPN
-431 GRKQTYNSNYF
+431 GREFKCNNKSF
-442 KGTVSVT
+442 KGKVSVT
-449 AENIANGMKGYVL
+449 AENISNGMKGYFL

-471 DNYALGYVV
+471 DNCALGYVV
-480 RAKEGQTVT
+480 RGKAGQTIT
-489 SYLESTTVFDT
+489 SYLESNSMFDT
-500 DIKGCDQDITH
+500 EVPGCGKDITH

-521 TEAIVVGAYNTVKS
+521 TEPIVVGAYNTVKS
-535 YQAIDGYTY
+535 YQAIDGGTH
-544 GVKDNFGRV
+544 GIADTFGKLTF
-553 SYGNKVGDIAF
+553 GNKVGDISF

-579 VCAPGLFVQ
+579 ICAPGMFIQ
-588 SSYSRYTENYEEDV
+588 SSLSRYTQNYEEEV

-609 GTMYEFGQM
+609 GKMYEFGQM

-631 CALWLEADPTLTH
+631 CALWLEADPTLSH

-652 TTAISDAYCTTNNYY
+652 RTALSDDFCTTNNHY
-667 TKAGDGNQ
+667 TKAGEGNQ

-681 DAYKGLKL
+681 DAFKGLKY

-699 KIEKGKDFMI
+699 QIEKGKDFII
-709 RALNDYTFEAY
+709 RAINGSTFEAY

-726 MSAALYSSQGHLV
+726 MSAALYSSHGHLV
-739 ASASQAGNTVTIS
+739 ASAHQAGNTVIIS
-752 AAGQNKGVYILRI
+752 AAGQSKGVYILRI
-765 SDGKQTHAQ
+765 SDGKQTHVK

>member
-1 MHIFAIFNG
+1 M
-10 LSYVNVFT
+10 
-18 YYGGHRGLVLII
+18 
-30 NNYRMK
+30 
-36 KIYLLICAVLLAQGA
+36 
-51 MAIDYEQLKKNSKIN
+51 
-66 AMSKIELAKLQTQE
+66 
-80 EKAVAQSKAT
+80 
-90 GSKLKALQ
+90 
-98 KQMDN
+98 
-103 RTLRAI
+103 
-109 VKMTPGTDAA
+109 
-119 ILADDGITVTSVVNH
+119 
-134 FAIVSMPLAQ
+134 
-144 LEQLAERSDVVTISF
+144 
-159 AKRRK
+159 
-164 RMLLSKAHASTGVDK
+164 
-179 IHLGTGLTQPYTGKG
+179 
-194 VAIGVLDGGFDPN
+194 
-207 HIMFLD
+207 
-213 AQGKSRFKM
+213 
-222 IGYAAKEGDNLTY
+222 
-235 LTTPEQIAAYQTDDK
+235 
-250 EETHATHVSGMAAG
+250 
-264 NYQGS
+264 
-269 SFQIKGVAPEAD
+269 APEAD

-324 HDTTDPEVAFM
+324 HDTTDPEVAIM

-489 SYLESTTVFDT
+489 SFLESTTVFDT

-544 GVKDNFGRV
+544 GVKDNFGSV

-709 RALNDYTFEAY
+709 RTLNGYTFEAY

-726 MSAALYSSQGHLV
+726 MSAALYSSQGHIV

>member
-1 MHIFAIFNG
+1 
-10 LSYVNVFT
+10 
-18 YYGGHRGLVLII
+18 
-30 NNYRMK
+30 MK
-36 KIYLLICAVLLAQGA
+36 KIYTLICAILLAQGA
-51 MAIDYEQLKKNSKIN
+51 MAVDYDQLKKNSKIN

-109 VKMTPGTDAA
+109 VRMMPGTDAST
-119 ILADDGITVTSVVNH
+119 LADDGIIVTSTVNH
-134 FAIVSMPLAQ
+134 FAIVTLRLSQ

-235 LTTPEQIAAYQTDDK
+235 LTTAEQIAVYQTDDK

-301 NWCKD
+301 NWCKE

-324 HDTTDPEVAFM
+324 HDTTDPEVAFI

-366 ATGEVMKAAY
+366 TTGETMKAAY
-376 VSDLDADGV
+376 VTDLDGDGEMDV
-385 TDVTEIY
+385 TDIY

-399 PEKQVEIDIVLYNVN
+399 PEKQVEIDVVLYNVN
-414 TGVSSK
+414 TGNITNSN
-420 TWRFVNASNPN
+420 TWHFVNSTYPN
-431 GRKQTYNSNYF
+431 GRTYTYTNKNF
-442 KGTVSVT
+442 KGKVSVT
-449 AENIANGMKGYVL
+449 AENISNGMKGYFL

-471 DNYALGYVV
+471 DNCALGYVV
-480 RAKEGQTVT
+480 RGKAGQTIT
-489 SYLESTTVFDT
+489 SYLESNSMFDT
-500 DIKGCDQDITH
+500 EVPGCDKDITH

-521 TEAIVVGAYNTVKS
+521 TEPIVVGAYNTVKS
-535 YQAIDGYTY
+535 YQAIDGETY
-544 GVKDNFGRV
+544 DIADFFGKLTF
-553 SYGNKVGDIAF
+553 GNKVGDISF
-564 FSSYGKLADGRVLPH
+564 FSSYGKLADGRELPH

-588 SSYSRYTENYEEDV
+588 SSLSRYTVNNEDEV
-602 MRQETVA
+602 MQQETVA
-609 GTMYEFGQM
+609 GKMYEFGQM

-631 CALWLEADPTLTH
+631 CALWLEADPTLSH
-644 TQIREIAQ
+644 TQIRKIAQ
-652 TTAISDAYCTTNNYY
+652 KTALSDDFCTTNNHYA
-667 TKAGDGNQ
+667 KAGDGNQ

-709 RALNDYTFEAY
+709 RAVNGYTFEAY

-726 MSAALYSSQGHLV
+726 MSAALYTSHGHLV
-739 ASASQAGNTVTIS
+739 ASVQQPGNTITIS

-765 SDGKQTHAQ
+765 SDGKQTYVQ

>member
-1 MHIFAIFNG
+1 
-10 LSYVNVFT
+10 
-18 YYGGHRGLVLII
+18 
-30 NNYRMK
+30 MK
-36 KIYLLICAVLLAQGA
+36 KIYSLICAILLAQGA
-51 MAIDYEQLKKNSKIN
+51 MAVDYDQLKKNSKIN

-80 EKAVAQSKAT
+80 EKAVAQSKLT

-109 VKMTPGTDAA
+109 VRMTPGSDAST
-119 ILADDGITVTSVVNH
+119 LVDDGITVTSTVNH
-134 FAIVSMPLAQ
+134 FAIVTLRLSQ
-144 LEQLAERSDVVTISF
+144 LEQLAERSDVENISF

-164 RMLLSKAHASTGVDK
+164 RMLLNKAHASTGVDK

-222 IGYAAKEGDNLTY
+222 IGYAANGGDNLTY

-264 NYQGS
+264 NYKGS
-269 SFQIKGVAPEAD
+269 SYQIQGVAPEAD

-295 MFDKMV
+295 MFDRMV
-301 NWCKD
+301 NWCKE

-324 HDTTDPEVAFM
+324 HDTTDPEVAII

-343 VVNCIA
+343 VVACIA
-349 AGNEADY
+349 AGNEADL

-366 ATGEVMKAAY
+366 AANESMKAAY
-376 VSDLDADGV
+376 VTDFDANGVLDV
-385 TDVTEIY
+385 TDIY
-392 NYFTVTQ
+392 NYFTVTN
-399 PEKQVEIDIVLYNVN
+399 PEQQVEIDIVLYNID
-414 TGVSSK
+414 TGSISSK
-420 TWRFVNASNPN
+420 NTWHFVNSTYPD
-431 GRKQTYNSNYF
+431 GRTYTYTNKNF
-442 KGTVSVT
+442 KGKVSVT
-449 AENIANGMKGYVL
+449 AENISNGMKGYFL

-471 DNYALGYVV
+471 DNCALGYVV
-480 RAKEGQTVT
+480 RGKAGQTIT
-489 SYLESTTVFDT
+489 SYLESNSMFDT
-500 DIKGCDQDITH
+500 EVPGCDKDITH

-521 TEAIVVGAYNTVKS
+521 TEPIVVGAYNTVKS
-535 YQAIDGYTY
+535 YQAIDGETY
-544 GVKDNFGRV
+544 DIADFFGKLTF
-553 SYGNKVGDIAF
+553 GNKVGDISF
-564 FSSYGKLADGRVLPH
+564 FSSYGKLADGRELPH

-588 SSYSRYTENYEEDV
+588 SSLSRYTVNNKEEV
-602 MRQETVA
+602 MQQETVA
-609 GTMYEFGQM
+609 GKMYEFGQM

-631 CALWLEADPTLTH
+631 CALWLEADPTLSH
-644 TQIREIAQ
+644 AQIREIAQ
-652 TTAISDAYCTTNNYY
+652 KTALSDGFCTTNNHYA
-667 TKAGDGNQ
+667 KAGDGNQ

-709 RALNDYTFEAY
+709 RAVNGYTFEAY
-720 TAGAVA
+720 MAGAVA
-726 MSAALYSSQGHLV
+726 MSAALYTSHGHLV
-739 ASASQAGNTVTIS
+739 ASVQQPGNTITIS

-765 SDGKQTHAQ
+765 SDGKQTYVQ

>member
-1 MHIFAIFNG
+1 
-10 LSYVNVFT
+10 
-18 YYGGHRGLVLII
+18 
-30 NNYRMK
+30 MK
-36 KIYLLICAVLLAQGA
+36 KINSLICAILLAQGA
-51 MAIDYEQLKKNSKIN
+51 MAVDYDQLKKNSKIN

-109 VKMTPGTDAA
+109 VRMTPGTDAST
-119 ILADDGITVTSVVNH
+119 LADDGIIVTSTVNH
-134 FAIVSMPLAQ
+134 FAIVTLRLSQ
-144 LEQLAERSDVVTISF
+144 LEQLAERSDVENISF

-164 RMLLSKAHASTGVDK
+164 RMLLNKAHASTGVDK
-179 IHLGTGLTQPYTGKG
+179 IHLGTGLAQPYTGKG

-222 IGYAAKEGDNLTY
+222 IGYAAKDGDNLTY

-301 NWCKD
+301 NWCKE

-366 ATGEVMKAAY
+366 ATGETMKAAF
-376 VSDLDADGV
+376 VTDLDGDGEMDV
-385 TDVTEIY
+385 TDIY

-399 PEKQVEIDIVLYNVN
+399 PEKQVEIDVVLYNVN
-414 TGVSSK
+414 TGNITNSN
-420 TWRFVNASNPN
+420 TWHFVNSTYPN
-431 GRKQTYNSNYF
+431 GREFKCNNKSF
-442 KGTVSVT
+442 KGKVSVT
-449 AENIANGMKGYVL
+449 AEKISNGMKGYFL
-462 NISDITFIK
+462 NISDITFVK
-471 DNYALGYVV
+471 ENYALGYVV
-480 RAKEGQTVT
+480 RAKEGQMVT
-489 SYLESTTVFDT
+489 SYLESSTMFDT
-500 DIKGCDQDITH
+500 DVPGCDKDITH

-521 TEAIVVGAYNTVKS
+521 TEPIVVGAYNTVKS
-535 YQAIDGYTY
+535 YQAIDGGTY
-544 GVKDNFGRV
+544 GIADFFGKLTF
-553 SYGNKVGDIAF
+553 GNEVGDISF
-564 FSSYGKLADGRVLPH
+564 FSSYGKLADGRELPH

-588 SSYSRYTENYEEDV
+588 SSLSRYTVNNEEEV
-602 MRQETVA
+602 MQQETVA
-609 GTMYEFGQM
+609 GKMYEFGQM

-631 CALWLEADPTLTH
+631 CALWLEADPTLSH

-652 TTAISDAYCTTNNYY
+652 KTALSDDFCTTNNHYA
-667 TKAGDGNQ
+667 KAGDGNQ

-709 RALNDYTFEAY
+709 RAVNGYTFEAY

-726 MSAALYSSQGHLV
+726 MSAALYTSHGHLV
-739 ASASQAGNTVTIS
+739 ASVQQPGNTITIS

-765 SDGKQTHAQ
+765 SDGKQTYVQ

>member
-1 MHIFAIFNG
+1 
-10 LSYVNVFT
+10 
-18 YYGGHRGLVLII
+18 
-30 NNYRMK
+30 MK

-80 EKAVAQSKAT
+80 EKAVTQSKAT

-164 RMLLSKAHASTGVDK
+164 RMLLNKAHASTGVDK
-179 IHLGTGLTQPYTGKG
+179 IHSGTGLTQPYTGKG
-194 VAIGVLDGGFDPN
+194 VAIGVLDDGFDPN

-213 AQGKSRFKM
+213 ALGKSRFKM

-235 LTTPEQIAAYQTDDK
+235 LTTPQQIAAYQTDDK

-281 LLMGPIPY
+281 LLMGPIPN

-311 LVVNMS
+311 LVINMS

-366 ATGEVMKAAY
+366 ATGEAMKAAY
-376 VSDLDADGV
+376 VTDLDGDDV
-385 TDVTEIY
+385 MDVTEIY

-399 PEKQVEIDIVLYNVN
+399 PEKQVEIDVVLYNVN
-414 TGVSSK
+414 TGNISK
-420 TWRFVNASNPN
+420 TYTYTFVNDKYPN
-431 GRKQTYNSNYF
+431 GRKNQTYSNKLF

-449 AENIANGMKGYVL
+449 AEDIANGMKGYFL
-462 NISDITFIK
+462 NISDITLIK
-471 DNYALGYVV
+471 ENYALGYVV

-489 SYLESTTVFDT
+489 SYLESTTMFDT
-500 DIKGCDQDITH
+500 YIEGCDKDITH

-521 TEAIVVGAYNTVKS
+521 TETIVVGAYNTVNS
-535 YQAIDGYTY
+535 YKAIDGYTY
-544 GVKDNFGRV
+544 GVKDNFGSV
-553 SYGNKVGDIAF
+553 KYGKNVGDIAF
-564 FSSYGKLADGRVLPH
+564 FSSYGKLADGRELPH

-602 MRQETVA
+602 MHQETVG
-609 GTMYEFGQM
+609 GTTYEFGQM

-689 ILDNKASGLA
+689 ILDNKASRLDM
-699 KIEKGKDFMI
+699 IEKGKDFMI
-709 RALNDYTFEAY
+709 RALNGYTFEAY

-726 MSAALYSSQGHLV
+726 MSAALYSPQGHLV

>member
-1 MHIFAIFNG
+1 
-10 LSYVNVFT
+10 
-18 YYGGHRGLVLII
+18 
-30 NNYRMK
+30 MK
-36 KIYLLICAVLLAQGA
+36 KIYSLICAILLAQGA
-51 MAIDYEQLKKNSKIN
+51 MAVDYDQLKKNSKIN

-109 VKMTPGTDAA
+109 VRMTPGTDAST
-119 ILADDGITVTSVVNH
+119 LADDGIIVTSTVNH
-134 FAIVSMPLAQ
+134 FAIVTLRLSQ
-144 LEQLAERSDVVTISF
+144 LEQLAERSDVENISF

-164 RMLLSKAHASTGVDK
+164 RMLLNKAHASTGVDK
-179 IHLGTGLTQPYTGKG
+179 IHLGTGLAQPYTGKG

-222 IGYAAKEGDNLTY
+222 IGYAAKDGDNLTY

-264 NYQGS
+264 NYKGS
-269 SFQIKGVAPEAD
+269 SYQIQGVAPEAD

-295 MFDKMV
+295 MFDRMV
-301 NWCKD
+301 KWCKE

-343 VVNCIA
+343 VVCCIA
-349 AGNEADY
+349 AGNEADL

-366 ATGEVMKAAY
+366 AANESMKAAY
-376 VSDLDADGV
+376 ITDADGGV
-385 TDVTEIY
+385 DVTNIY
-392 NYFTVTQ
+392 NYFTVTN
-399 PEKQVEIDIVLYNVN
+399 PEQQVEIDVVLYNN
-414 TGVSSK
+414 TGNTSK
-420 TWRFVNASNPN
+420 IWHYVNSTYPK
-431 GRKQTYNSNYF
+431 GRENTYANSYF
-442 KGTVSVT
+442 KGKVSVT
-449 AENIANGMKGYVL
+449 AENISNGMKGYFL
-462 NISDITFIK
+462 NISDITFVK

-489 SYLESTTVFDT
+489 SYLESTTMFDT
-500 DIKGCDQDITH
+500 DVPGCDKDITH

-521 TEAIVVGAYNTVKS
+521 TEPIVVGAYNTVKS
-535 YQAIDGYTY
+535 YKAIDGGTY
-544 GVKDNFGRV
+544 GIADFFGKLTF
-553 SYGNKVGDIAF
+553 GNMVGDISF

-579 VCAPGLFVQ
+579 ICAPGMFIQ
-588 SSYSRYTENYEEDV
+588 SSLSRYTQNYEKDV

-609 GTMYEFGQM
+609 GTTYEFGQM

-652 TTAISDAYCTTNNYY
+652 KTALSDYFCTTNNHYA
-667 TKAGDGNQ
+667 KAGDGNQ

-689 ILDNKASGLA
+689 ILNNKASGLA
-699 KIEKGKDFMI
+699 KIEKGEDFMI
-709 RALNDYTFEAY
+709 RAVNGYTFEAY

-726 MSAALYSSQGHLV
+726 MSAALYSSHGHLV
-739 ASASQAGNTVTIS
+739 ASVQQPGNTITIS

-765 SDGKQTHAQ
+765 SDGKQTYVQ

>member
-1 MHIFAIFNG
+1 
-10 LSYVNVFT
+10 
-18 YYGGHRGLVLII
+18 
-30 NNYRMK
+30 MK
-36 KIYLLICAVLLAQGA
+36 KIYSLICAILLAQGA
-51 MAIDYEQLKKNSKIN
+51 MAVDYDQLKKNSKIN

-109 VKMTPGTDAA
+109 VRMTPGTDAST
-119 ILADDGITVTSVVNH
+119 LADDGIIVTSTVNH
-134 FAIVSMPLAQ
+134 FAIVTLRLSQ
-144 LEQLAERSDVVTISF
+144 LEQLAERSDVENISF

-164 RMLLSKAHASTGVDK
+164 RMLLNKAHASTGVDK
-179 IHLGTGLTQPYTGKG
+179 IHLGTGLAQPYTGKG

-222 IGYAAKEGDNLTY
+222 IGYAAKDGDNLTY

-264 NYQGS
+264 NYKGS
-269 SFQIKGVAPEAD
+269 SYQIQGVAPEAD
-281 LLMGPIPY
+281 LLMGTIPY

-295 MFDKMV
+295 MFDRMV
-301 NWCKD
+301 NWCKE

-324 HDTTDPEVAFM
+324 HDTTDPEVAII

-343 VVNCIA
+343 VVCCIA
-349 AGNEADY
+349 AGNEADL

-366 ATGEVMKAAY
+366 AANESMKAAY
-376 VSDLDADGV
+376 ITDADGGV
-385 TDVTEIY
+385 DVTNIY
-392 NYFTVTQ
+392 NYFTVTN
-399 PEKQVEIDIVLYNVN
+399 PEQQVEIDVVLYNN
-414 TGVSSK
+414 TGNTSK
-420 TWRFVNASNPN
+420 IWHYVNSTYPK
-431 GRKQTYNSNYF
+431 GRENTYANSYF
-442 KGTVSVT
+442 KGKVSVT
-449 AENIANGMKGYVL
+449 AENISNGMKGYFL
-462 NISDITFIK
+462 NISDITFVK

-489 SYLESTTVFDT
+489 SYLESTTMFDT
-500 DIKGCDQDITH
+500 DVPGCDKDITH

-521 TEAIVVGAYNTVKS
+521 TEPIVVGAYNTVKS
-535 YQAIDGYTY
+535 YKAIDGGTY
-544 GVKDNFGRV
+544 GIADFFGKLTF
-553 SYGNKVGDIAF
+553 GNMVGDISF

-579 VCAPGLFVQ
+579 ICAPGMFIQ
-588 SSYSRYTENYEEDV
+588 SSLSRYTQNYEKDV

-609 GTMYEFGQM
+609 GTTYEFGQM

-652 TTAISDAYCTTNNYY
+652 KTALSDYFCTTNNHYA
-667 TKAGDGNQ
+667 KAGEGNQ

-681 DAYKGLKL
+681 DAFKGLKL

-709 RALNDYTFEAY
+709 RAVNGYTFEAY

-726 MSAALYSSQGHLV
+726 MSAALYTSHGHLV
-739 ASASQAGNTVTIS
+739 ASVQQPGNTITIS

-765 SDGKQTHAQ
+765 SDGKQTYVQ

>member
-1 MHIFAIFNG
+1 
-10 LSYVNVFT
+10 
-18 YYGGHRGLVLII
+18 
-30 NNYRMK
+30 MK
-36 KIYLLICAVLLAQGA
+36 KIYSLICAILLAQGA
-51 MAIDYEQLKKNSKIN
+51 MAVDYDQLKKNSKIN

-109 VKMTPGTDAA
+109 VRMTPGTDAA
-119 ILADDGITVTSVVNH
+119 ILSDDGITVTSAVNH
-134 FAIVSMPLAQ
+134 FAIVSMSLEQ

-235 LTTPEQIAAYQTDDK
+235 LTAAEQIAAYQTDDK

-301 NWCKD
+301 NWCKE

-366 ATGEVMKAAY
+366 ATGETMKAAF
-376 VSDLDADGV
+376 VTDLDGDGEMDV
-385 TDVTEIY
+385 TDIY

-399 PEKQVEIDIVLYNVN
+399 PEKQVEIDVVLYNVN
-414 TGVSSK
+414 KGNITNSN
-420 TWRFVNASNPN
+420 TWHFVNSTYPN
-431 GRKQTYNSNYF
+431 GREFKCNNKSF
-442 KGTVSVT
+442 KGKVSVT
-449 AENIANGMKGYVL
+449 AENISNGMKGYFL
-462 NISDITFIK
+462 NISDITFVE
-471 DNYALGYVV
+471 DDYALGYVV
-480 RAKEGQTVT
+480 RGKAGQTIT
-489 SYLESTTVFDT
+489 SYLESTTMFDT
-500 DIKGCDQDITH
+500 DVPGCNQDITH

-521 TEAIVVGAYNTVKS
+521 TEPIVVGAYNTVKS
-535 YQAIDGYTY
+535 YQAIDGETY
-544 GVKDNFGRV
+544 DIADFFGKLTF
-553 SYGNKVGDIAF
+553 GNMVGDISF
-564 FSSYGKLADGRVLPH
+564 FSSYGKLADGRELPH

-588 SSYSRYTENYEEDV
+588 SSLSRYTVNNEEEV
-602 MRQETVA
+602 MQQETVA
-609 GTMYEFGQM
+609 GKMYEFGQM

-631 CALWLEADPTLTH
+631 CALWLEADPTLSH

-652 TTAISDAYCTTNNYY
+652 KTALSDDFCTTNNHYA
-667 TKAGDGNQ
+667 KAGDGNQ

-709 RALNDYTFEAY
+709 RAVNGYTFEAY

-726 MSAALYSSQGHLV
+726 MSAALYTSHGRLV
-739 ASASQAGNTVTIS
+739 ASAHQAGNTVIIS
-752 AAGQNKGVYILRI
+752 AAGQSKGVYILRI
-765 SDGKQTHAQ
+765 SDGKQTHVK

>member
-1 MHIFAIFNG
+1 
-10 LSYVNVFT
+10 
-18 YYGGHRGLVLII
+18 
-30 NNYRMK
+30 MK

-179 IHLGTGLTQPYTGKG
+179 IHLGIGLTQPYTGKG

-301 NWCKD
+301 NWCKE

-366 ATGEVMKAAY
+366 ATGEAMKAAY
-376 VSDLDADGV
+376 VTDLDADGV
-385 TDVTEIY
+385 MDVTDIY

-399 PEKQVEIDIVLYNVN
+399 PEKQVEIDVVLYNVN
-414 TGVSSK
+414 TGNISNTN
-420 TWRFVNASNPN
+420 TWHFVNSTYPN
-431 GRKQTYNSNYF
+431 GRKNTYKNNSF
-442 KGTVSVT
+442 KGSVSVA
-449 AENIANGMKGYVL
+449 AEDIGNGMKGYFL

-489 SYLESTTVFDT
+489 SYLESTTMFDT
-500 DIKGCDQDITH
+500 EVSGCDKDITH

-521 TEAIVVGAYNTVKS
+521 TEPIVVGAYNTVKS
-535 YQAIDGYTY
+535 YKAIDESTY
-544 GVKDNFGRV
+544 GVKDYFGSV

-564 FSSYGKLADGRVLPH
+564 FSSYGKLADGRELPH

-652 TTAISDAYCTTNNYY
+652 KTALSDDFCTTNNHYA
-667 TKAGDGNQ
+667 KAGDGNQ

-689 ILDNKASGLA
+689 ILDNKASGLDT
-699 KIEKGKDFMI
+699 IEKGKDFMI

>member
-1 MHIFAIFNG
+1 
-10 LSYVNVFT
+10 
-18 YYGGHRGLVLII
+18 
-30 NNYRMK
+30 MK

-109 VKMTPGTDAA
+109 VRMTPGTDAST
-119 ILADDGITVTSVVNH
+119 LADDGIIVTSTVNH
-134 FAIVSMPLAQ
+134 FAIVTLRLSQ
-144 LEQLAERSDVVTISF
+144 LEQLAERSDVENICF

-164 RMLLSKAHASTGVDK
+164 RMLLNKAHASTGVDK
-179 IHLGTGLTQPYTGKG
+179 IHLGTGLAQPYTGKG

-235 LTTPEQIAAYQTDDK
+235 LTTAEQIAAYQTDDK

-281 LLMGPIPY
+281 LLMGTIPY

-301 NWCKD
+301 NWCKE

-366 ATGEVMKAAY
+366 ATGETMKAAF
-376 VSDLDADGV
+376 VTDLDDDGEMDV
-385 TDVTEIY
+385 TDIY

-399 PEKQVEIDIVLYNVN
+399 PEKQVEIDVVLYNVN
-414 TGVSSK
+414 TGNITNSN
-420 TWRFVNASNPN
+420 TWHFVNSTYPN
-431 GRKQTYNSNYF
+431 GREFKCNNKSF
-442 KGTVSVT
+442 KGKVSVT
-449 AENIANGMKGYVL
+449 AENISNGMKGYFL
-462 NISDITFIK
+462 NISDITFVK
-471 DNYALGYVV
+471 NNYALGYVV
-480 RAKEGQTVT
+480 KAKEGQMVT
-489 SYLESTTVFDT
+489 SYLESTTMFDT
-500 DIKGCDQDITH
+500 DVPGCNQDITH

-521 TEAIVVGAYNTVKS
+521 TEPIVVGAYNTVKS
-535 YQAIDGYTY
+535 YKAIDGSTY
-544 GVKDNFGRV
+544 GVYENFGSV
-553 SYGNKVGDIAF
+553 KYGNKVGDIAF
-564 FSSYGKLADGRVLPH
+564 FSSYGKLADGRELPH

-588 SSYSRYTENYEEDV
+588 SSLSRYTVNNEEEV
-602 MRQETVA
+602 MQQETVA
-609 GTMYEFGQM
+609 GKMYEFGQM

-631 CALWLEADPTLTH
+631 CALWLEADPTLSH

-652 TTAISDAYCTTNNYY
+652 KTALSDDFCTTNNHYAN
-667 TKAGDGNQ
+667 AGDGNQ

-681 DAYKGLKL
+681 DAFKGLKL

-699 KIEKGKDFMI
+699 QIEKGKDFII
-709 RALNDYTFEAY
+709 RAINGSTFEAY

-726 MSAALYSSQGHLV
+726 MSAALYSSHGHLV
-739 ASASQAGNTVTIS
+739 ASAHQAGNTVIIS
-752 AAGQNKGVYILRI
+752 AAGQSKGVYILRI
-765 SDGKQTHAQ
+765 SDGKQTHVK

>member
-1 MHIFAIFNG
+1 
-10 LSYVNVFT
+10 
-18 YYGGHRGLVLII
+18 
-30 NNYRMK
+30 MK
-36 KIYLLICAVLLAQGA
+36 KIYSLICAILLAQGA
-51 MAIDYEQLKKNSKIN
+51 MAVDYDQLKKNSKIN

-109 VKMTPGTDAA
+109 VRMTPGTDAST
-119 ILADDGITVTSVVNH
+119 LADDGIIVTSTVNH
-134 FAIVSMPLAQ
+134 FAIVTLRLSQ
-144 LEQLAERSDVVTISF
+144 LEQLAERSDVENISF

-164 RMLLSKAHASTGVDK
+164 RMLLNKAHASTGVDK
-179 IHLGTGLTQPYTGKG
+179 IHLGTGLAQPYTGKG

-222 IGYAAKEGDNLTY
+222 IGYAAKDGDNLTY

-264 NYQGS
+264 NYKGS
-269 SFQIKGVAPEAD
+269 SYQIQGVAPEAD

-295 MFDKMV
+295 MFDRMV
-301 NWCKD
+301 NWCKE

-324 HDTTDPEVAFM
+324 HDTTDPEVAII

-343 VVNCIA
+343 VVCCIA

-366 ATGEVMKAAY
+366 AADESMKAAY
-376 VSDLDADGV
+376 VTDFDANGVLDV
-385 TDVTEIY
+385 TDIY
-392 NYFTVTQ
+392 NYFTVTN
-399 PEKQVEIDIVLYNVN
+399 PEQQVEIDIVLYDIN
-414 TGVSSK
+414 TGSISSK
-420 TWRFVNASNPN
+420 NTWHFVNSTYPD
-431 GRKQTYNSNYF
+431 GRTYTYTNKNF
-442 KGTVSVT
+442 KGKVSVT
-449 AENIANGMKGYVL
+449 AENISNGMKGYFL
-462 NISDITFIK
+462 NISDITFVK
-471 DNYALGYVV
+471 NNYALGYVV
-480 RAKEGQTVT
+480 KAKEGQMVT
-489 SYLESTTVFDT
+489 SYLESTTMFDT
-500 DIKGCDQDITH
+500 DVPGCNQDITH

-521 TEAIVVGAYNTVKS
+521 TEPIVVGAYNTVKS
-535 YQAIDGYTY
+535 YKAIDGSTY
-544 GVKDNFGRV
+544 GVYENFGSV
-553 SYGNKVGDIAF
+553 KYGNKVGDIAF
-564 FSSYGKLADGRVLPH
+564 FSSYGKLADGRELPH

-588 SSYSRYTENYEEDV
+588 SSLSRYTVNNEEEV
-602 MRQETVA
+602 MQQETVA
-609 GTMYEFGQM
+609 GKMYEFGQM

-631 CALWLEADPTLTH
+631 CALWLEADPTLSH

-652 TTAISDAYCTTNNYY
+652 KTALSDYFCTTNNHYA
-667 TKAGDGNQ
+667 KAGEGNQ

-681 DAYKGLKL
+681 DAFKGLKL
-689 ILDNKASGLA
+689 ILDNKSSGLA

-709 RALNDYTFEAY
+709 RAVNGYTFEAY

-726 MSAALYSSQGHLV
+726 MSAALYTSHGHLV
-739 ASASQAGNTVTIS
+739 ASVQQPGNTITIS

-765 SDGKQTHAQ
+765 SDGKQTYVQ

>member
-1 MHIFAIFNG
+1 
-10 LSYVNVFT
+10 
-18 YYGGHRGLVLII
+18 
-30 NNYRMK
+30 MK

-80 EKAVAQSKAT
+80 EKAVTQSKAT

-164 RMLLSKAHASTGVDK
+164 RMLLNKAHASTGVDK

-222 IGYAAKEGDNLTY
+222 IGYAANEGDNLTY
-235 LTTPEQIAAYQTDDK
+235 LTTPEQIATYQTDDK

-366 ATGEVMKAAY
+366 ATGEEMKAAY
-376 VSDLDADGV
+376 VTDLDGDGEL
-385 TDVTEIY
+385 DVTEIY

-399 PEKQVEIDIVLYNVN
+399 PEKQVEIDVVLYNVN
-414 TGVSSK
+414 TGNISK
-420 TWRFVNASNPN
+420 TYTYTFVNDKYPN
-431 GRKQTYNSNYF
+431 GRKNQTYSNKLF

-449 AENIANGMKGYVL
+449 AEDIANGMKGYFL
-462 NISDITFIK
+462 NISDITLIK
-471 DNYALGYVV
+471 ENYALGYVV

-489 SYLESTTVFDT
+489 SYLESTTMFDT
-500 DIKGCDQDITH
+500 DVAGCDQDITH

-521 TEAIVVGAYNTVKS
+521 TEAIVVGAYNTVTS
-535 YQAIDGYTY
+535 YKAIDGYTY
-544 GVKDNFGRV
+544 GVKDYFGSV

-564 FSSYGKLADGRVLPH
+564 FSSYGKLADGRELPH

-588 SSYSRYTENYEEDV
+588 SSFSRYTENYEEDV
-602 MRQETVA
+602 MHQETVA

-652 TTAISDAYCTTNNYY
+652 KTALTDEFCTTNNHY
-667 TKAGDGNQ
+667 TNAGDGNQ

-689 ILDNKASGLA
+689 ILDNKASRLDM
-699 KIEKGKDFMI
+699 IEKGKDFMI
-709 RALNDYTFEAY
+709 RTLNGYTFEAY